1 MLIKWIVAKV
11 SKEKCESF
19 SRTQRSRADLRG
31 FRGFVSQAGGW
42 VQQSAGRAVILACWR
57 DTFSYD
63 AFTQNQHDAL
73 ADKGTGA
80 YQTAETLLGSVITTI
95 NERDPR
101 AIFTQA
107 TFLRV
112 SDFTLRPDFSPIFMA
127 AQMQIWLPA
136 LASSSGM
143 VGALMSRVTGHKERF
158 LMASCWRDAA
168 SCDIFR
174 HEIYPAL
181 YDRAKPDVYIQQLTI
196 YLVPLESDWTVVCE

>member
-1 MLIKWIVAKV
+1 MLIKWIVAEV
-11 SKEKCESF
+11 SKENSESF
-19 SRTQRSRADLRG
+19 SRTQRSQTDLRG
-31 FRGFVSQAGGW
+31 FKGFVSQAGGW
-42 VQQSAGRAVILACWR
+42 VQQPAGRAVILACWR
-57 DTFSYD
+57 DTLSHD

-73 ADKGTGA
+73 AEKETGA
-80 YQTAETLLGSVITTI
+80 YQAAETLLGSVITTI
-95 NERDPR
+95 NERDPSV
-101 AIFTQA
+101 IFAQA

-127 AQMQIWLPA
+127 AQLQIWFPA
-136 LASSSGM
+136 LASSPGM
-143 VGALMSRVTGHKERF
+143 VGALLSRVTGHKERF
-158 LMASCWRDAA
+158 LMATCWRDAA